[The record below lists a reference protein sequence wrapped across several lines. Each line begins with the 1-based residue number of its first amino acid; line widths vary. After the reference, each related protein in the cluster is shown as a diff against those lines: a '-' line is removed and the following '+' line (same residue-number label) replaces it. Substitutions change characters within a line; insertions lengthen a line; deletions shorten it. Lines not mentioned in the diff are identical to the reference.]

1 MTNQEIYDYIE
12 NNIKDHL
19 EGNEEYVADQYV
31 KEGYGQICGGYFV
44 EAYKKDKEIR
54 KSSAEPSQKW
64 HLLHAYYD
72 VKKETKENFMQENAS
87 LS

>member
-1 MTNQEIYDYIE
+1 M
-12 NNIKDHL
+12 
-19 EGNEEYVADQYV
+19 

-72 VKKETKENFMQENAS
+72 VKKETKENFMQEKAS